1 MTITTATMVAVALLS
16 DERPEESSEGSAV
29 VDMETVEDTP
39 APDDVAVEAPMSGAV
54 DVNTAEDVAPNAV
67 DDVSSGAVVPGAD
80 VDTLGVAAGGDSS
93 LATVISTVGVDLASR
108 SDCDDV
114 TNGCEGIISDVMAN
128 VSCND
133 VTGNVRSGV
142 ISIIDDVGITCTDE
156 DSIND
161 DVIKIS
167 LSDDIM
173 ESSTFDDTSI
183 SDDVI
188 EDSVSNDVIT
198 IVNV

>member
-1 MTITTATMVAVALLS
+1 MTDVGRT
-16 DERPEESSEGSAV
+16 D
-29 VDMETVEDTP
+29 DTP
-39 APDDVAVEAPMSGAV
+39 APDDVAVEAPMSGVV

-67 DDVSSGAVVPGAD
+67 DDDSSGAVVPGAD

-93 LATVISTVGVDLASR
+93 LATVISTVGVDLASC

-114 TNGCEGIISDVMAN
+114 TDGCEGIISDVMAN

-142 ISIIDDVGITCTDE
+142 ISDVGITCTDD
-156 DSIND
+156 DSMN

-167 LSDDIM
+167 LSDDVM
-173 ESSTFDDTSI
+173 ESSTSDDTSI

-188 EDSVSNDVIT
+188 EDSMSNDVIT
-198 IVNV
+198 VVNV

>member
-1 MTITTATMVAVALLS
+1 MTGVCKT
-16 DERPEESSEGSAV
+16 D
-29 VDMETVEDTP
+29 DTP
-39 APDDVAVEAPMSGAV
+39 APDDVAVEAPMSGVV

-67 DDVSSGAVVPGAD
+67 DDDSSGAVVPGAD
-80 VDTLGVAAGGDSS
+80 VDTLGVAAGGDFS

-108 SDCDDV
+108 SNCDDV
-114 TNGCEGIISDVMAN
+114 TDGCEGIISDVMAN

-133 VTGNVRSGV
+133 VTGNVRCGV
-142 ISIIDDVGITCTDE
+142 ISIIDDVACTDE

-161 DVIKIS
+161 DVNKIS

-188 EDSVSNDVIT
+188 EDSASNDVIT